1 MIEKWSAIVS
11 ILVDIDI
18 GFSIV
23 FGYRKL
29 FSLPESVIR
38 VGFDFLIGI
47 KIYLRLLVP
56 SFSHFH

>member
-1 MIEKWSAIVS
+1 MIQRWPAMVS
-11 ILVDIDI
+11 ILVDFGI

-23 FGYRKL
+23 FGGRKL

-38 VGFDFLIGI
+38 FGFEFLIGI
-47 KIYLRLLVP
+47 KIYLRLPVP